1 MTTSDLLETGNETG
15 SDYHLNS
22 LPLYHHSLITAN
34 FEQLTFH
41 AAAFLQLKLACQF
54 YGAATTDDKLIVS
67 PYNTLPHLL
76 DLKRYDHATQL
87 FSKALTIF
95 KPIRED
101 YAVADYEESFNFA
114 EVFALLKQLAKIE
127 GHTWQKRDFYV
138 VTFRSQLKPNANS
151 DRLFEL
157 DSHSHAEA
165 TESGGL
171 LKYWYGSKND
181 ELRNLATCFWQ
192 SRDDAYAGGK
202 GPWHAKARAAADTWY
217 QSIVFRTYALTI
229 DNNIEGWKFTPY
241 DKF

>member
-1 MTTSDLLETGNETG
+1 MKLAHCDGFMGYCHFVFSNFRTPEMTTSDLPATGNETG

-87 FSKALTIF
+87 LSKALTIF

-101 YAVADYEESFNFA
+101 YAVADYEDSFNFV

-181 ELRNLATCFWQ
+181 ELRNLATCMLIHP
-192 SRDDAYAGGK
+192 AHPYT
-202 GPWHAKARAAADTWY
+202 HHMH
-217 QSIVFRTYALTI
+217 SI
-229 DNNIEGWKFTPY
+229 E
-241 DKF
+241 